1 MTDQHGARTA
11 PFYQIPSRRIVSV
24 EHPAIIRNLDKAV
37 DTLKGD
43 AGITKILHPPKPDS
57 PAHLL
62 LRPEDAMS
70 RPLQSTSLPSNNILL
85 KVTVPKRT
93 GRKRKKGS
101 NEPFSGVA
109 VSTVHTEPQRRS
121 ARELLRSLSDN
132 ASRYQVEPVGLI
144 NRTHVFRGMPDFV
157 FSTGS
162 SSFAN
167 RFREQILP
175 FDYDKMKQFDLDMSK
190 GAITD
195 VDIIPPPSF
204 SFGDIPFTY
213 IYRQNPTVR
222 QAIDN
227 SGNITT
233 VNTQR
238 VVKVLTHLVSYD
250 IATVPTSPRTNCP
263 PIHTLDKTL
272 QETITAVETLF
283 QQRPAWTRRGLR
295 NSLPTIEQRYA
306 LRHAIPYVGYI
317 FRSGPWRDAIIKY
330 GHDPRTDPSY
340 RIYQTAMFRILPR
353 EAEVARDGYTG
364 RRHAVA
370 RAGEVPQYLD
380 ETHHQHP
387 DQPTETQQL
396 PTTTHLFTG
405 CLPLPRDG
413 RMWMFCDVTDPT
425 LRRILFPSDPP
436 PAGFL
441 REECDIVTD
450 GWFGNGT
457 LAKTKTIMRA
467 KVLALLDDKMLDD
480 EVEFANIVKLPD
492 HATPESVM
500 VDFWLDPAVASQR
513 EMMMATE
520 VRGIIKGAPAWK
532 ERVGGGGGAAGKKGV
547 VGREEVGEEG
557 DRKGKKRADRRV
569 QFQDEVGGDG
579 DGDGGGEMLSE
590 GEEEAY
596 EQEELAEAVA
606 EAAVSGGAQVDDED
620 EEDVDEDEE
629 QSDEDD
635 GGEDEDTEMGGVE
648 TPRNTRRRA

>member
-121 ARELLRSLSDN
+121 ARELQRSL
-132 ASRYQVEPVGLI
+132 R
-144 NRTHVFRGMPDFV
+144 MPDFV

-175 FDYDKMKQFDLDMSK
+175 FDYDKMKQFDLEMSK

-250 IATVPTSPRTNCP
+250 VATVPTSPRANCP

-272 QETITAVETLF
+272 QETISAVESLF

-425 LRRILFPSDPP
+425 LRSILFPSDPP

-441 REECDIVTD
+441 REECDILTD

-480 EVEFANIVKLPD
+480 EVEFANILRLPD

-532 ERVGGGGGAAGKKGV
+532 ERVGGGSGKKGA
-547 VGREEVGEEG
+547 GRDEVGDEG

-569 QFQDEVGGDG
+569 QFQDEVGG

-606 EAAVSGGAQVDDED
+606 EAAASVGGEEDDED
-620 EEDVDEDEE
+620 EEEDEE
-629 QSDEDD
+629 QSDD
-635 GGEDEDTEMGGVE
+635 GEDEDTEM
-648 TPRNTRRRA
+648 A